1 MTSSQTVI
9 QKRARRKY
17 LTYPFIFEM
26 IKIDSPLK
34 KSYRNTFYCCKDIY
48 SNEETVKTGRYLSK
62 YCKNRWCLVCAS
74 IRTAVSINI
83 YKPILERWIDKQ
95 LLTLTVRN
103 CQVDVLRKTIKEMNK
118 VFYDAIDLDRRLK
131 KNSLK
136 IKCVKKMEVT
146 YNDELKNYHPHFH
159 CITETKAQA
168 EYLLNYWM
176 RHFPEET
183 DRRAQKI
190 VKAND
195 NSMIELFKYFTKIIT
210 KKKVIPPEN
219 LNEIF
224 MAIRKM
230 HTVRPFGFQVLLPED
245 DEEIEFDEESVEALD
260 YDVYGWE
267 QDLHDWV
274 SKVTGEKLSG
284 YVPSD
289 KAKKWVEQ
297 FKEKDSSGN

>member
-1 MTSSQTVI
+1 MISSQAVI

-17 LTYPFIFEM
+17 ITYPFIFEM
-26 IKIDSPLK
+26 IKINSPLK
-34 KSYRNTFYCCKDIY
+34 KSYRNTFYCCKDVY

-62 YCKNRWCLVCAS
+62 YCKNRWCLICAS
-74 IRTAVSINI
+74 IRTAVLINA
-83 YKPILERWIDKQ
+83 YKPILSEWKDKGF
-95 LLTLTVRN
+95 LTLTIRN
-103 CQVDVLRKTIKEMNK
+103 CTAELLRKKIQEMNT
-118 VFYDAIDLDRRLK
+118 VFYNAIQLDRALK

-146 YNDELKNYHPHFH
+146 YSDKHKNYHPHFH
-159 CITETKAQA
+159 IITETLEQA
-168 EYLLNYWM
+168 GYLLDYWFNHYS
-176 RHFPEET
+176 REEV
-183 DRRAQKI
+183 DSQGQNIK
-190 VKAND
+190 KAD
-195 NSMIELFKYFTKIIT
+195 DESMIELFKYFTKIVT

-230 HTVRPFGFQVLLPED
+230 HTVRPFGFQVRLPED
-245 DEEIEFDEESVEALD
+245 EEEIEFDEESVDALD

-284 YVPSD
+284 YDPSD
-289 KAKKWVEQ
+289 KVKKWVEQ
-297 FKEKDSSGN
+297 FGKGV